1 MSAPG
6 AHRIRVWDLPTRV
19 FHWTLAAGM
28 VAAFVTVKIGGN
40 AMVWHQRIGVSL
52 LALIAFR
59 LIWGVVGGRYARF
72 AQFIRGPRALV
83 DYLRGRLPHAPG
95 HNPMGALS
103 VIGLLSVV
111 GFQTVSGLFT
121 NDEIA
126 FEGPLAAQV
135 SSATSA
141 LLTTLHRW
149 NEKLILAL
157 VGLHI
162 AAIVFYRL
170 RHRLNL
176 VRPMLDGDA
185 EFGQAYPSSR
195 DDAVSRILALAIAGA
210 CLWGSWRLFA

>member
-19 FHWTLAAGM
+19 FHWTLAIGM

-40 AMVWHQRIGVSL
+40 AMVWHQRIGVML

-72 AQFIRGPRALV
+72 SQFIRGPRALM
-83 DYLRGRLPHAPG
+83 DSLRGRLPHAPG

-111 GFQTVSGLFT
+111 GFQAVSGLFA
-121 NDEIA
+121 NDDIA

-135 SSATSA
+135 SASTSS

-149 NEKLILAL
+149 NEKLILTL

-162 AAIVFYRL
+162 AAIVFYRV
-170 RHRLNL
+170 RHRLDL
-176 VRPMLDGDA
+176 IGPMIRGDA
-185 EFGQAYPSSR
+185 VFPQNHPQTR
-195 DDAVSRILALAIAGA
+195 DDAGLRVLALAIAGL
-210 CLWGSWRLFA
+210 CLWGFWRLFA